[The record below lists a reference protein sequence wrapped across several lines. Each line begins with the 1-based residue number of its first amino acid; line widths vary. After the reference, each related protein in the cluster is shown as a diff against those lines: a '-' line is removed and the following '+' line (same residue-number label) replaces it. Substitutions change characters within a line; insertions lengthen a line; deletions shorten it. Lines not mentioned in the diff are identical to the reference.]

1 MTSSITVEFYEI
13 VLKTRNRRQVEGM
26 PPPPIDHV
34 SVFSAFNLLATHP
47 NLIGSY
53 FDYSNGDFRTT
64 LEHVVAEPDKIDL
77 VIGFYDKTAIN
88 RTMRNTQ
95 DGSENV
101 QERADYEAVKHLC
114 HCVIKRTDDPLV
126 AHIGIERL
134 SGCPSSRINKTLK
147 YVFELLQ
154 NIVPNSEGVFQ
165 ISNPDGATNQDGTP
179 DIRRFVLAPSIY
191 PMCSEYLQ
199 EAILNGRFNKLRLK
213 GRRYGLD
220 DPTNRLEYLQAE
232 LDFKVMPLGADET
245 PMSFLQTALAA
256 VNRNNLQLANIKTFA
271 LIENEN
277 TGQEQ
282 SVELATGNELNSAF
296 VLRKRF
302 DPTIGRQTHP
312 DNTQINQVF
321 LSEIWRLFI

>member
-1 MTSSITVEFYEI
+1 MTKSITVEFYEI
-13 VLKTRNRRQVEGM
+13 VLKTRNKRQVEGM
-26 PPPPIDHV
+26 LPPPIDHV
-34 SVFSAFNLLATHP
+34 NVFSAFSLLAAHP

-53 FDYSNGDFRTT
+53 FDYSNSDFRTT
-64 LEHVVAEPDKIDL
+64 LEHIAAGPDKINL

-101 QERADYEAVKHLC
+101 QKRADYEAVKHFC

-126 AHIGIERL
+126 AHIGIEKL
-134 SGCPSSRINKTLK
+134 TGCPASRINKTLK
-147 YVFELLQ
+147 GLFKLLQ
-154 NIVPNSEGVFQ
+154 EIAPNSEGVFQ
-165 ISNPDGATNQDGTP
+165 ISNPDGATNQDGTD
-179 DIRRFVLAPSIY
+179 DISTFVLAPSIY

-213 GRRYGLD
+213 GRKHTLD
-220 DPTNRLEYLQAE
+220 DPTNKLEYLQAE
-232 LDFKVMPLGADET
+232 LDFKVTPLGVDET
-245 PMSFLQTALAA
+245 PMNYLQTALAA
-256 VNRNNLQLANIKTFA
+256 IHRNNLQLSNIKTFA
-271 LIENEN
+271 LIENED

-302 DPTIGRQTHP
+302 DPTAGRKAYP